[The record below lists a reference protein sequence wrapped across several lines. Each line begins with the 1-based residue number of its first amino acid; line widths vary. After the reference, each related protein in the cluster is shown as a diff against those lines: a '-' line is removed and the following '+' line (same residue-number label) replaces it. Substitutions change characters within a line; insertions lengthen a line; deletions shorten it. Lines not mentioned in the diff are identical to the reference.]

1 MSFLKSPLLL
11 TSSSER
17 PLLQPTVSDLS
28 WTSALADCTFTISPP
43 TEGLFNPEE
52 ITQKLQ
58 SPGVSVCLRGGTYF
72 LSQPLLLTGN
82 ESGTAERPV
91 LISSAPGETARLVAG
106 QPVPASAWTAI
117 ANPAEQARLPEAA
130 RDRVLR
136 ADLKS
141 LGIADYGQLQR
152 RGTYTEPDASQL
164 HLELFQDG
172 EALTLARYP
181 NRHPRE
187 GWIEVQDFPEGLE
200 GKKLQIKGDRLKSWN
215 VDDAWVYGSWSN
227 TWSDDTIKVAS
238 VDANEKT
245 ITLTEAPLPFGFRR
259 DGDSPFGRFFVF
271 NLLEEL
277 DQPGEWYLDR
287 ATGILYVYPK
297 PSPQPPEFI
306 VSMLENVVLFEPDAH
321 HISLQNVVLEA
332 SRGTAARLE
341 GHHLSLA
348 GCVVRNAGGKGVVTT
363 GENITLLS
371 NDIYGTA
378 AGGIMLDGNREKGK
392 LYQPSHNLAQNNRI
406 HDVNRWERYYR
417 PAVDLEASGGQL
429 VHNLIY
435 NHPHMAV
442 AFGGSDHQ
450 MAWNEIHH
458 VVLDTEDA
466 GAFYR
471 GRSWINRGHEI
482 RNNYIHHIG
491 RYFNPVGSAQDPD
504 AGITYGPFSQDE
516 FGDIGIYFDD
526 RDAGTTVV
534 GNVIHGGTV
543 GIWVGGGHDQ
553 KIIGNV
559 LIKAT
564 RAGLRIDTRG
574 LATTYCTLENY
585 QTPDCTD
592 EMYLK
597 TMEHNPL
604 EPPLS
609 AKYPELA
616 QKLRENRDM
625 RLPLDNEALNNLSV
639 NTDNIDFR
647 LIPSQQHWI
656 DENNDFRREQNPQI
670 SIPGDRQEPAD
681 LLTAIPTEQ
690 LQQTQVPAHFLSK
703 VGIQPDAFRAAT
715 GELAVR

>member
-1 MSFLKSPLLL
+1 M
-11 TSSSER
+11 
-17 PLLQPTVSDLS
+17 
-28 WTSALADCTFTISPP
+28 
-43 TEGLFNPEE
+43 
-52 ITQKLQ
+52 
-58 SPGVSVCLRGGTYF
+58 CLRGGTYF
-72 LSQPLLLTGN
+72 LSQPLRLTGN

-106 QPVPASAWTAI
+106 QPIPASAWTAI
-117 ANPAEQARLPEAA
+117 ANPAERARLPEAA
-130 RDRVLR
+130 RDRVLQ

-141 LGIADYGQLQR
+141 LGITDYGQIQR
-152 RGTYTEPDASQL
+152 RGTYTEPDTSQL

-187 GWIEVQDFPEGLE
+187 GWIQVQGFPEGLK
-200 GKKLQIKGDRLKSWN
+200 GKKFQIKGDRLERWN

-238 VDANEKT
+238 IDANEKT
-245 ITLTEAPLPFGFRR
+245 ITLTEAPLPFGFSE
-259 DGDSPFGRFFVF
+259 DEGEPFGRFFVF

-277 DQPGEWYLDR
+277 DQPGEWYLNR

-306 VSMLENVVLFEPDAH
+306 ISMLENAVVFEPGAH
-321 HISLQNVVLEA
+321 HISLQNVVIEA
-332 SRGTAARLE
+332 SRGTAVRLE
-341 GHHLSLA
+341 GHHLSLR

-371 NDIYGTA
+371 NDIYHTA

-429 VHNLIY
+429 IHNLIY

-458 VVLDTEDA
+458 VVIETEDA

-471 GRSWINRGHEI
+471 GRSWVNRGHAI

-491 RYFNPVGSAQDPD
+491 RYFNPVQAAED
-504 AGITYGPFSQDE
+504 ADTGIVYGPFTQDE

-543 GIWVGGGHDQ
+543 GVWVGGGHDQ
-553 KIIGNV
+553 KIIGNI

-564 RAGLRIDTRG
+564 RAALRIDTRG
-574 LATTYCTLENY
+574 LINTYCTLENY
-585 QTPDCTD
+585 QTPDCND
-592 EMYLK
+592 ELYRK

-604 EPPLS
+604 QPPL
-609 AKYPELA
+609 ATKYPELA
-616 QKLRENRDM
+616 KKLRENRDM
-625 RLPLDNEALNNLSV
+625 RSPLDNQAVHNLAV
-639 NTDNIDFR
+639 NTENIDFR
-647 LIPSQQHWI
+647 LIPSQQSLV
-656 DENNDFRREQNPQI
+656 DENNDFKQQNNPQI
-670 SIPGDRQEPAD
+670 SIEIDSDDPRAIVS
-681 LLTAIPTEQ
+681 AIPRE
-690 LQQTQVPAHFLSK
+690 LLRRTQVPEKFWEQ
-703 VGIQPDAFRAAT
+703 VGLQEDAYRDKSGNLKLTLPAS
-715 GELAVR
+715 